1 MAERFRQLYKLQN
14 NLYISGA
21 PIVISAGSLLLDTE
35 TGSVVAQFKF
45 HSVSNKIIKA
55 IKISLLAYD
64 ILEKDLCGVENY
76 QYLDL
81 HITNGQ
87 YFGQNKA
94 IVFPDSITRS
104 FSIKNISV
112 VFADKSCWN
121 WNSSMQIETLPSQ
134 QVLYSLLKSKE
145 LENQYRLITNEQ
157 ATYIPVVYNDMWIC
171 TCGEANKGDY
181 CTKCTL
187 SKRTTFDS
195 LDITSLRA
203 QAVKRIATE
212 NSLKEELD
220 IKRREKMKIKS
231 KYQKIILFVLGLALT
246 IFSGIFI
253 IYGSIPNLI
262 SYGLTIRVINLIL
275 WTICAFSLGIIILFE
290 QYKAKQGDEIQFK
303 SIKVILTVVGIITF
317 VVFYIMTYIM

>member
-1 MAERFRQLYKLQN
+1 MDERFRQLYKLQN

-35 TGSVVAQFKF
+35 TGSVVTQFKF

-81 HITNGQ
+81 HIINGQ

-134 QVLYSLLKSKE
+134 KY
-145 LENQYRLITNEQ
+145 
-157 ATYIPVVYNDMWIC
+157 YIHC
-171 TCGEANKGDY
+171 
-181 CTKCTL
+181 
-187 SKRTTFDS
+187 
-195 LDITSLRA
+195 
-203 QAVKRIATE
+203 
-212 NSLKEELD
+212 
-220 IKRREKMKIKS
+220 
-231 KYQKIILFVLGLALT
+231 
-246 IFSGIFI
+246 
-253 IYGSIPNLI
+253 
-262 SYGLTIRVINLIL
+262 
-275 WTICAFSLGIIILFE
+275 
-290 QYKAKQGDEIQFK
+290 
-303 SIKVILTVVGIITF
+303 
-317 VVFYIMTYIM
+317 